1 MKKQKDS
8 SVKCMDAFRINLM
21 EEPNLLFKKTL
32 QKQSSIFPIIIL

>member
-1 MKKQKDS
+1 MKKQKGS

-21 EEPNLLFKKTL
+21 EEPKLLFKKTL